1 MDSIPKNF
9 AEYLNTVSQLRM
21 MQAENKKVCIKKGVI
36 ALLYTGA
43 LIGFFLCTREAADLN
58 VRIAITAIFFAS
70 VNIVAVLFRW
80 LTPKAQIA
88 VEQQGCLG
96 GCLDFTFRL
105 FITALIAVV
114 VVVTFV
120 GGIILITW
128 DHFGEIPVWL
138 GTPEGRMKL
147 VKICCVVITLGS
159 YCLCVYRFAAGML
172 YGRFISRQLDELET
186 WYREN
191 SLELIAR
198 ENNGEQQEE
207 MEESLEI
214 KG

>member
-9 AEYLNTVSQLRM
+9 VEYLNTVSQLRM
-21 MQAENKKVCIKKGVI
+21 MQADNKKVCIKKGVI

-114 VVVTFV
+114 AVTFV

-147 VKICCVVITLGS
+147 VKTCCVVITMGS

-172 YGRFISRQLDELET
+172 YGRYIGRQLEELES

-191 SLELIAR
+191 SPELIAR
-198 ENNGEQQEE
+198 EEQEG
-207 MEESLEI
+207 MGGSLEI
-214 KG
+214 TG